1 MSNAREKYMLALA
14 NLVNGSELGY
24 EDRSSIPQ
32 YKKDIEDYVDRL
44 EKVNQELHNKIDKT
58 IKKVKVVKQFD
69 FDKVGR
75 YEILEILKDGNVD
88 E

>member
-32 YKKDIEDYVDRL
+32 YKKDIEDYVESL

-58 IKKVKVVKQFD
+58 IKKVKAVKQFD

>member
-1 MSNAREKYMLALA
+1 MSNAREKYILALA
-14 NLVNGSELGY
+14 NLTNGSELGY

-32 YKKDIEDYVDRL
+32 YKTDIEDYVESL

-75 YEILEILKDGNVD
+75 YEILEILKDSDID

>member
-1 MSNAREKYMLALA
+1 MSNERERYTLALA

-32 YKKDIEDYVDRL
+32 YKKDIEDYVESL

-58 IKKVKVVKQFD
+58 IKKVKAVKQFD

>member
-1 MSNAREKYMLALA
+1 MSNERERYTLALA

-32 YKKDIEDYVDRL
+32 YKKDIEDYVDSL
-44 EKVNQELHNKIDKT
+44 EKENQELHIKIDKA

-75 YEILEILKDGNVD
+75 YEILEILKDSDID